1 MPCTEAERKP
11 AEPDPASTGVG
22 IEMYNHSSSTAVPV
36 ALTIAGSD
44 SGGGAGIQADIKT
57 FSALQVYAASVIT
70 AVTAQNT
77 LGISAIHSIPCDI
90 VTAQLRA
97 VLEDLDVSA
106 LKIGMLG
113 DALIIDAI
121 ALTLNEFP
129 VNSLV
134 IDPVMVSK
142 SGNALLQ
149 PDAISLLKNRLFPL
163 ATVLTPNLPEAAVL
177 TGLPE
182 PQSIQEMYQIL
193 EPLHE
198 LGVPWVLLKG
208 GHLPVDNYAIDLLSN
223 GEQVFEFKNE
233 RFKTKNTHGT
243 GCTLSSAVAAGLA
256 KGLSVEQSVKEAKNY
271 ISAAIS
277 AADTLAV
284 GAGHGPLHHFS
295 LLWDKTS

>member
-1 MPCTEAERKP
+1 
-11 AEPDPASTGVG
+11 
-22 IEMYNHSSSTAVPV
+22 MYNHSSSTAVPV

-284 GAGHGPLHHFS
+284 GAGYGPLHHFS

>member
-1 MPCTEAERKP
+1 MPCVEAERKP

-77 LGISAIHSIPCDI
+77 RGISAIHSIPSNI
-90 VTAQLRA
+90 VAAQLRA

-106 LKIGMLG
+106 FKIGMLG
-113 DALIIDAI
+113 DALTIDAI
-121 ALTLNEFP
+121 ASVLDEFS

-149 PDAISLLKNRLFPL
+149 PEAISLLKNRLFPL
-163 ATVLTPNLPEAAVL
+163 ATILTPNLPEAAVL
-177 TGLPE
+177 TGLSE
-182 PQSIQEMYQIL
+182 PQSLQEMYQIL

-208 GHLPVDNYAIDLLSN
+208 GHLPEENQAIDLLSD
-223 GEQVFEFKNE
+223 GEQVFEFKSE

-243 GCTLSSAVAAGLA
+243 GCTLSSAIAAGLA
-256 KGLSVEQSVKEAKNY
+256 KGLGVEESVREAKSY
-271 ISAAIS
+271 ISAAIL

-284 GAGHGPLHHFS
+284 GAGYGPLHHFS
-295 LLWDKTS
+295 LLWDKNS